1 MAKSRKPKGPSK
13 QKKRDL
19 KTKTAVK
26 RYLYATKEG
35 TARSPKAKRAASSKM
50 SKDMNKNEPNVAF
63 GVARRLVNPY
73 GDYKR
78 NQRDKAAFSAGVK
91 EFELERAEY
100 RRQKRMGKTAAKNV
114 KRRER

>member
-35 TARSPKAKRAASSKM
+35 TARSPKAKRAAEIKM
-50 SKDMNKNEPNVAF
+50 RDSMPSRADNKVAGF
-63 GVARRLVNPY
+63 AKRLANPVGNY
-73 GDYKR
+73 RK
-78 NQRDKAAFSAGVK
+78 NQRDSKAFSAGIK